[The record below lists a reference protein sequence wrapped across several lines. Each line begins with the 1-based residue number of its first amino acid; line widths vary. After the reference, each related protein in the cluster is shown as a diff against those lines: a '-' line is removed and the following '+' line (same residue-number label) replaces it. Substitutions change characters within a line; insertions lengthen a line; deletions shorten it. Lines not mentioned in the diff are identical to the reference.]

1 MRRRTALV
9 SLAAATLLPAA
20 TRAQEAGRTYRVG
33 AVITVPRTDTT
44 ISTVLEELNRQ
55 GFVEGRNL
63 VVDPRGMSLRA
74 DQMDAVA
81 RQVAESGVDLILTGG
96 GAATRAAQAATRTIP
111 ILAITDDMVAE
122 GLASSLANRSGNTT
136 GMSLLATE
144 LDGKRQELLIE
155 LLPNA
160 RKVAMLATAPSGRL
174 AALQARA
181 HGGGVEVPVMLAAT
195 PDDIEPALR
204 RAKADGAAGIN
215 ILANSFLF
223 AMRQKIFD
231 TATALGL
238 GTMYQWTEGVR
249 EGALAAYGPSLDATF
264 RQRGRQAAK
273 LLRGARP
280 NDMPIEQP
288 TTVRLAINQKLAG
301 QLGIAVPPNLLL
313 RADEVVE

>member
-1 MRRRTALV
+1 MRRRTTLA
-9 SLAAATLLPAA
+9 SFAAAALLPAA
-20 TRAQEAGRTYRVG
+20 ARAQEAGRTYRIG
-33 AVITVPRTDTT
+33 TVITVPRTDTT
-44 ISTVLEELNRQ
+44 FSTVIEELNRQ
-55 GFVEGRNL
+55 GFVEGRNF
-63 VVDPRGMSLRA
+63 VVDQRGMSLRA
-74 DQMDAVA
+74 DQMDGVA
-81 RQVAESGVDLILTGG
+81 RQVAEAGVELILTGG
-96 GAATRAAQAATRTIP
+96 AAATKAAQTATSTIP

-160 RKVAMLATAPSGRL
+160 KKLAMLATAPGERL
-174 AALQARA
+174 AALQAHARSS
-181 HGGGVEVPVMLAAT
+181 GVDIPVVLAAR
-195 PDDIEPALR
+195 PDEIEPALR
-204 RAKADGAAGIN
+204 QAKADGAAGIN

-280 NDMPIEQP
+280 SDMPIEQP
-288 TTVRLAINQKLAG
+288 TTVRLAINLKLAG
-301 QLGIAVPPNLLL
+301 QLGLAVPPSLLL
-313 RADEVVE
+313 RADEVIE